1 MILLYA
7 FLVGGII
14 CLIGQLIMDIFKI
27 VPVYL
32 TSLFV
37 FLGALF
43 DLGGFYDWLVKISG
57 AGASL
62 PISSFGHALVH
73 AALEKAQEVGYIGIL
88 TGVFNLTA
96 AGIASSIIFAFFVAL
111 VFKPKG

>member
-1 MILLYA
+1 MIILYA
-7 FLVGGII
+7 FLVGGLI
-14 CLIGQLIMDIFKI
+14 CVIGQLLMDLLKI

-37 FLGALF
+37 FLGAAF
-43 DLGGFYDWLVKISG
+43 EIGGLYDKLIKFSG

-73 AALEKAQEVGYIGIL
+73 AALSKAEEVGYIGLI

-96 AGIASSIIFAFFVAL
+96 AGIASSIIFAFFVAII
-111 VFKPKG
+111 FKPKG